1 MKLYNLINKLDNA
14 LAFVVFQNEY
24 DDDNNVVGQ
33 EIIFKGRKE
42 DIWDNTLGYSQVVE
56 ITTINGLIA
65 FEVL

>member
-24 DDDNNVVGQ
+24 DDDNNVVSQ

>member
-1 MKLYNLINKLDNA
+1 MKLYDLINKLDNA

-24 DDDNNVVGQ
+24 DDDNNVVSQ